1 MRGIFF
7 AKFMKSLDTTT
18 KKGEAALNA
27 AIKSATGSTFTT
39 FKKLKAAMIKDAK
52 NAKSNGK
59 DFLKVYCGIDYETE
73 DSGAITGSDAGGS
86 TTKT

>member
-1 MRGIFF
+1 
-7 AKFMKSLDTTT
+7 MKSLDTMT

-27 AIKSATGSTFTT
+27 AIKFATGSTFTS